1 MTANGKPSG
10 TATTNTVIP
19 VIKYRTNRLQYLLLQ
34 RSRLEKDFLN
44 RKSHMSIIY
53 FTFEEI
59 LQWKI
64 EPIKPILLKSQWSCL
79 AKKKNKSCLVLISLK
94 NILKRKTKIPINSK
108 RILKRD

>member
-1 MTANGKPSG
+1 VTANGKPSG

-79 AKKKNKSCLVLISLK
+79 AKKKKQILFSIDIPKEYSEAKNK
-94 NILKRKTKIPINSK
+94 NSNQ
-108 RILKRD
+108 L